1 MAMRGER
8 KAVSRTCR
16 LAGPMLAAALLVGPW
31 PARAH
36 EDGAKLL
43 IVDSPERVTVVR
55 RIGGVTVV
63 DSRRRAVP
71 RLDGRVRV
79 WEIGERVRLHELPE
93 GRPPGRR
100 DPRR

>member
-1 MAMRGER
+1 MHGER
-8 KAVSRTCR
+8 NVVAGASR
-16 LAGPMLAAALLVGPW
+16 LAGAALAAALLVGPW

-36 EDGAKLL
+36 EDGAEVL

-55 RIGGVTVV
+55 RVGGVTVV

-79 WEIGERVRLHELPE
+79 WEIGERVRLHELPDS
-93 GRPPGRR
+93 RPPGHR

>member
-1 MAMRGER
+1 MHGER
-8 KAVSRTCR
+8 KVVAGTSR
-16 LAGPMLAAALLVGPW
+16 LAGAALVAALLVGPW

-36 EDGAKLL
+36 EGGTDLL

-79 WEIGERVRLHELPE
+79 WEIGERVRLHEVPDS
-93 GRPPGRR
+93 RPPGRR
-100 DPRR
+100 DPLR